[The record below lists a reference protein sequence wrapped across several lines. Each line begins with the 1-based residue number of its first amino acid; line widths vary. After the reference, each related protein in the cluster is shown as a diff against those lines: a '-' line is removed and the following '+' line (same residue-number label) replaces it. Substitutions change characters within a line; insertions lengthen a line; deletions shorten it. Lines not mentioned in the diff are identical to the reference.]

1 MPRTAF
7 DSTLAAGQ
15 GRYNVFPMYRFV
27 AALLCFIVTLP
38 ACSSADSDLRPHPDD
53 QQEETAMRA
62 NLAKEIRKR
71 VQATASE
78 TGVEDLDDGIVAA
91 IAEVPRHAF
100 VPPPLRPFAY
110 LDIPLPITRDQ
121 NIAQPSLMALMTQL
135 ARIGKDDVVFET
147 GTDSGYH
154 AAILARLAKKVYSV
168 EIIAPLA
175 AQAKERLKRLGYNGI
190 EVQASDGFYGWAE
203 KGPFDVIIIKEAV
216 QDVPPPLLNQLKPGG
231 RLVAPIGPLDQGQ
244 TLKLITKDRNGRI
257 RERGVLPVRF
267 SPLQGGERI

>member
-1 MPRTAF
+1 
-7 DSTLAAGQ
+7 
-15 GRYNVFPMYRFV
+15 
-27 AALLCFIVTLP
+27 
-38 ACSSADSDLRPHPDD
+38 
-53 QQEETAMRA
+53 MRA
-62 NLAKEIRKR
+62 NLAKEIRMR
-71 VQATASE
+71 VRATASE

-91 IAEVPRHAF
+91 ISEIPRHAF

-154 AAILARLAKKVYSV
+154 AAILARLARKVYSV

-175 AQAKERLKRLGYNGI
+175 AQAKERLKRLGYDGI
-190 EVQASDGFYGWAE
+190 EIQASDGFYGWAE

-244 TLKLITKDRNGRI
+244 TLKLITKDRSGRI
-257 RERGVLPVRF
+257 HERGVLPVRF